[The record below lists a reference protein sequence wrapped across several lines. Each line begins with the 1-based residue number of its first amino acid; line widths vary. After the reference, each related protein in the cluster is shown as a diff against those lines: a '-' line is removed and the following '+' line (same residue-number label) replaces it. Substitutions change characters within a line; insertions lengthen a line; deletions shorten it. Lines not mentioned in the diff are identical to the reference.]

1 MKANYLLTTAACVCF
16 VFAFQQNADG
26 QDYCKKIKKDVTADG
41 YNRSYFSP
49 YSEKSMPAIRV
60 TRAIDSNP
68 EDDGF
73 DNFFIIFRIPGG
85 DVASIFVTGP
95 DNKVVETKE
104 KTMKIEFDDHTL
116 LSTDTVQ
123 INHDL
128 TDDKAEVIRT
138 LYFPIDD
145 GNFKEFTTKKI
156 VKYTLGTTE
165 RKFAAD
171 SATAIMHYVQCI
183 KMEK

>member
-1 MKANYLLTTAACVCF
+1 
-16 VFAFQQNADG
+16 
-26 QDYCKKIKKDVTADG
+26 
-41 YNRSYFSP
+41 
-49 YSEKSMPAIRV
+49 
-60 TRAIDSNP
+60 
-68 EDDGF
+68 
-73 DNFFIIFRIPGG
+73 
-85 DVASIFVTGP
+85 
-95 DNKVVETKE
+95 
-104 KTMKIEFDDHTL
+104 MKIEFDDHTL